1 MELIQKTSQQL
12 IRLSDVL
19 SIYIPISRSH
29 WYRGIKSGKFP
40 RPIRIGPRSCFY
52 RISDIEALI
61 NACDRGDS
69 DEVR

>member
-1 MELIQKTSQQL
+1 MERTQKTSEQL

-19 SIYIPISRSH
+19 KFYIPISRSH

-40 RPIRIGPRSCFY
+40 PPIKIGPRSCFY

-61 NACDRGDS
+61 DACDRGES
-69 DEVR
+69 DETR